1 LGIETVIVVSSN
13 LAEAHLLEPVV
24 EELKKKQEVKTIF
37 LKLENY
43 IPKVF
48 TKIVMEK
55 NPSIVIIPCDREEML
70 RVAIELFYNKIP
82 MAHFHAGDISKEG
95 SFDDIARHMITLMCD
110 VHFCNGSKAKKRVV
124 TLLKT
129 IGKSAK
135 HVYNVGT
142 TAFDNV
148 EIDYSIVPN
157 EPFDLVLYNSPTRRF
172 EDIDKDLEKIEKML
186 DKRTIW
192 IYPNKDRGYERIIS
206 WIEKLKQK
214 NTNITTYFRVPHPQF
229 LGLIEK
235 CDRFIGNSSSIILE
249 APYFKTKTVKIGLRN
264 NGREIPEFRKGA
276 SKRIADIIVRWL
288 DEKKKVGKAKN

>member
-1 LGIETVIVVSSN
+1 LDNKTVVVISSN
-13 LAEAHLLEPVV
+13 PAETHLLEPVV
-24 EELKKKQEVKTIF
+24 EELKKRQEIETIF

-48 TKIVMEK
+48 SKIIMEK
-55 NPSIVIIPCDREEML
+55 NPSIVVVPCDREEML
-70 RVAIELFYNKIP
+70 RVAIELFYNRIP

-110 VHFCNGSKAKKRVV
+110 VHFCNGSKAKKRVE

-129 IGKSAK
+129 IGKCAR

-157 EPFDLVLYNSPTRRF
+157 EPFDLVLYNSPTRRL
-172 EDIDKDLEKIEKML
+172 EDIDRDLEKIEKML
-186 DKRTIW
+186 NKKTIW
-192 IYPNKDRGYERIIS
+192 IYPNKDVGCERIIG
-206 WIEKLKQK
+206 WIERLKQK
-214 NTNITTYFRVPHPQF
+214 NSNITTYYRVPHPQF
-229 LGLIEK
+229 LGLIKK

-249 APYFKTKTVKIGLRN
+249 APYFKTKTIRVGLRN
-264 NGREIPEFRKGA
+264 RGREIPEFRKGA
-276 SKRIADIIVRWL
+276 SKRISDIILRWL
-288 DEKKKVGKAKN
+288 NEKEKMGKTKD